1 MLLQFSQSS
10 PGIEVRNGN
19 ENTSDA
25 GRASKM
31 STHVPGDLPLACF
44 FDPLL
49 SALLLDDVTIDVPP
63 KIDYSIPQLMI
74 EAPWENRFIPSLARR

>member
-1 MLLQFSQSS
+1 MLLQFSLTS

-31 STHVPGDLPLACF
+31 STHVPGDLPMVCF
-44 FDPLL
+44 VDPVL
-49 SALLLDDVTIDVPP
+49 SAQLLDDVAIGVPP
-63 KIDYSIPQLMI
+63 KVDDAIPQLMR
-74 EAPWENRFIPSLARR
+74 EAPVFPF